1 MKELMASLRAKPPRE
16 IGGASVLGMRDYQNG
31 TVSVAELGVVGKTHI
46 AGSNV
51 LYFELEDGTAFIV
64 RPSGTEPKIKVYILT
79 QGADR
84 AECEARVA
92 KYTEYAE
99 ELSK

>member
-1 MKELMASLRAKPPRE
+1 MQIFAYFCGKFDYYFTDTDDELVEKMCALLDDPE
-16 IGGASVLGMRDYQNG
+16 NDTRD
-31 TVSVAELGVVGKTHI
+31 
-46 AGSNV
+46 
-51 LYFELEDGTAFIV
+51 FELEDGTAFIV

-79 QGADR
+79 QGADK

-92 KYTEYAE
+92 KYTSYAE